1 MAEGNNGETVRPG
14 RAGSVPP
21 GGRLVERDHEERLL
35 DELLRGLR
43 AGRSALVEVRG
54 GPGAGRSALLRRAGE
69 LAAAAGV
76 RVAGAQA
83 CWEETGVRH
92 AVAAQLYA
100 ALAPRASPLVGE
112 LLRPGAEEDGALTG
126 RLCRA
131 FLAAARSQPLLV
143 VVDDV
148 QWADRES
155 LRFLR
160 TLARRLA
167 GAPLLLVTARS
178 DALPPGPG
186 ERIELCPL
194 ADPRV
199 VARHAVDLAP
209 LSAAGAGRVLAEAL
223 GEPVEPEL
231 AAAAA
236 LAADGNPAVLRAMAE
251 RFARPGR
258 PAAQGREARDGEARG
273 RDARDREARLLRC
286 AGEAVRDRAVRTL
299 AVLPEDLVEVLR
311 AIAVCG
317 PHGSPAMIAALASPR
332 AVDTAQALELLA
344 GSGLLAPGERPRF
357 RAERAAEAALAGLGA
372 ERREHLFARAAELA
386 NRAALPDDALAGM
399 LLGARVIGAPWAV
412 AVLRREA
419 ARLRVAG
426 DPAASVR
433 LLRRALREPVGPRL
447 RVELL
452 TELGV
457 LALPGSPESSD
468 RFLRQALLA
477 PADASAGPARVRA
490 ADLLVARGDYAS
502 AVPLIAGA
510 GARPGVGDRERAALR
525 ALYWLARHGQDGSAQ
540 EPHRPEPAALPE
552 RPDDPAEAGAAAW
565 LAALHGRDLTRARE
579 LARAA
584 LSPAAPDGTSL
595 TARVAACHALLL
607 TEDVA
612 EAQLGLDAVL
622 ARAHRANAPAVI
634 ALALLIKALAT
645 LGEDRAEEA
654 ERLLERAEEALP
666 ERCWHPQVAPGVRAV
681 RTLARLA
688 RGDLDGAERAGAPVR
703 PEEAGG
709 SMARAFLAYARGRVR
724 LARGD
729 GAGALGELRE
739 CGRLLLARQMANP
752 ALLPWRSASARAL
765 ALTGDDAGAA
775 ELVAEERR
783 LALAW
788 GAPRTLARALR
799 AAGDAGPEQGGEP
812 GREPAFG
819 TAAVRLLADGPASWQ
834 FRQALVAMGTAAVS
848 GLGAIDSLLRS
859 GLAPAGPVLRA
870 GPPAPVPVPDPE
882 PVPVPDP
889 APDPAP
895 APAPVTV
902 APPVPG
908 GPRPVAGA
916 AAPGPARPDLTAAER
931 RVAALAAEGLANRV
945 IAAELSVTLR
955 TVELHL
961 TKAYRKL
968 GISGRPE
975 LARALGRDERN
986 ENGAPVRP
994 AA

>member
-1 MAEGNNGETVRPG
+1 MAEGNNGETILPG
-14 RAGSVPP
+14 RAGSSPA
-21 GGRLVERDHEERLL
+21 GGRLVEREHEERLL
-35 DELLRGLR
+35 DGLLRGLR

-54 GPGAGRSALLRRAGE
+54 GPGAGRSALLRRAEE
-69 LAAAAGV
+69 LAGAAGV

-100 ALAPRASPLVGE
+100 ALAPRASPLVRE
-112 LLRPGAEEDGALTG
+112 LLHPGTAEGGALSG

-131 FLAAARSQPLLV
+131 FLAAARTQPLLV

-155 LRFLR
+155 LRFLQA
-160 TLARRLA
+160 LARRLA

-199 VARHAVDLAP
+199 VARHGVDLAP
-209 LSAAGAGRVLAEAL
+209 LSAAGAGRLLAGTL

-236 LAADGNPAVLRAMAE
+236 LAADGNPAVLRALAE

-258 PAAQGREARDGEARG
+258 PAAQDREARE

-286 AGEAVRDRAVRTL
+286 AAEAVRDRAVRTL

-332 AVDTAQALELLA
+332 TVDIAQALELLA
-344 GSGLLAPGERPRF
+344 GTGLLAPGERPRF

-372 ERREHLFARAAELA
+372 ERREHLFARAAEVA
-386 NRAALPDDALAGM
+386 NRAALPDDALARM
-399 LLGARVIGAPWAV
+399 LLGARVTGAPWAV

-510 GARPGVGDRERAALR
+510 GARPGAGGRERAALR
-525 ALYWLARHGQDGSAQ
+525 ALYWLAKHGQDGSAQ
-540 EPHRPEPAALPE
+540 EPHRPEMAALPE
-552 RPDDPAEAGAAAW
+552 RPEDPAEAGAAAW
-565 LAALHGRDLTRARE
+565 LAALHGRDLARARE

-612 EAQLGLDAVL
+612 EAQSGLDAVL
-622 ARAHRANAPAVI
+622 ARAHRANAPAVV

-666 ERCWHPQVAPGVRAV
+666 ERCWHPQTAPGVRAV

-688 RGDLDGAERAGAPVR
+688 RGDLDGAERAAAPAR

-709 SMARAFLAYARGRVR
+709 SMARAFLSYARGRVR

-739 CGRLLLARQMANP
+739 CGRLLLARQMTNP

-799 AAGDAGPEQGGEP
+799 AAGDADPEHGGEP
-812 GREPAFG
+812 APG
-819 TAAVRLLADGPASWQ
+819 AAAARLVPGGPASWQ

-848 GLGAIDSLLRS
+848 GPGAIDSLLRS
-859 GLAPAGPVLRA
+859 GLAPAAPVLRV
-870 GPPAPVPVPDPE
+870 GPPAP
-882 PVPVPDP
+882 DP
-889 APDPAP
+889 AAGPAPASAPGSAP

-902 APPVPG
+902 APPGPG
-908 GPRPVAGA
+908 GPRPVAGGP
-916 AAPGPARPDLTAAER
+916 APGPARPELTAAER